1 MSRNVKSAMPLDEV
15 LDIAKAI
22 LTERKMVSTLPLV
35 EGLRA
40 NGVFPESVIQRRSFD
55 VDDDLAT
62 AIVLADGIELVELRK
77 RVRPGVTNLMRHPK
91 HLVDAWATCEVLRR
105 LGFRSE
111 DTAVSWGTVTGQ
123 GDDVLFAV
131 VTSGG
136 VKMVICIAKV
146 PADSPQAALAGWEDL
161 WKDVVEAGEDDLAIL
176 LARSAMGELPRVVAL
191 IAELARQGIGIP
203 AAPGRKGPLT
213 LLVGPAVNLTQGG
226 KA

>member
-1 MSRNVKSAMPLDEV
+1 MSGMALDQI
-15 LDIAKAI
+15 LDLTKEI
-22 LTERKMVSTLPLV
+22 LTERKMASVLPLV
-35 EGLRA
+35 EGLRMH
-40 NGVFPESVIQRRSFD
+40 GTLPESVIQRRSFD

-62 AIVLADGIELVELRK
+62 AMVLADGMELVELRK
-77 RVRPGVTNLMRHPK
+77 RVGAGVADLMRHPK
-91 HLVDAWATCEVLRR
+91 HLVDAWATCEILRR

-111 DTAVSWGTVTGQ
+111 ETAVSWGPVTGQ
-123 GDDVLFAV
+123 GDDILFAV

-146 PADSPQAALAGWEDL
+146 PSDSPQAALAGWEDL

-176 LARSAMGELPRVVAL
+176 LARSSMGELPRVVAL
-191 IAELARQGIGIP
+191 IAELARQGLGIP

-213 LLVGPAVNLTQGG
+213 LLVGPAVNLSQGG